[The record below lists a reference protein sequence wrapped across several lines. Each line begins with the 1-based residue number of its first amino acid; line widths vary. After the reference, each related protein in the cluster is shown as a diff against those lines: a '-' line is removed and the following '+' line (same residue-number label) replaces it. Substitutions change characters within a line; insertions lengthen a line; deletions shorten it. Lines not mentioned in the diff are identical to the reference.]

1 MTTQVGRSTLT
12 LSALLLVVLA
22 GCRHLEK
29 AVESTLAEDKGE
41 KARARVEAVLGAM
54 QKSKTSTDT
63 EMQLA
68 MCLWYADKMY
78 IKDYDE
84 ANEASDGFDRWRN
97 SIRLDRVTSFQVT
110 DAVEVPEQP
119 RPTYHVRVIING
131 RGRTIRVPES
141 YPMSWAKKGR

>member
-1 MTTQVGRSTLT
+1 MTVHGRKGAHILFV
-12 LSALLLVVLA
+12 LALVALA

-29 AVESTLAEDKGE
+29 ALENAMAEDKGE
-41 KARARVEAVLGAM
+41 KARQRVEAVLGAM
-54 QKSKTSTDT
+54 QSSRTSTDN
-63 EMQLA
+63 EMQRA
-68 MCLWYADKMY
+68 MCLWYADKIY
-78 IKDYDE
+78 LTDHND

-119 RPTYHVRVIING
+119 RPTYHVRVNING
-131 RGRTIRVPES
+131 RGRTIRVPEG